1 MMLSDDVMDGVA
13 FVWFTW
19 NCMFRAAIDVDVD
32 VDVGDVDDVDG
43 FLGGGAM
50 LSYSQL
56 CMLTIV
62 LLFRWNTS

>member
-1 MMLSDDVMDGVA
+1 
-13 FVWFTW
+13 
-19 NCMFRAAIDVDVD
+19 MFRAAIDVAIDVD
-32 VDVGDVDDVDG
+32 VDDVDVGGVDDLDG

-62 LLFRWNTS
+62 YLTLSLEYKLTDWMDE